1 MSKIIL
7 TKKIIVS
14 NIINIRNRPDKE
26 RIMTSTENIW
36 ETARKIGLC
45 KQQVMIFI
53 KMLER
58 IPLMFWGPE
67 EEQRK
72 HMETMKKIFET
83 VSDNKY
89 SITVLGGMIG
99 SNDTYFELKKI
110 EK

>member
-1 MSKIIL
+1 ME
-7 TKKIIVS
+7 V
-14 NIINIRNRPDKE
+14 
-26 RIMTSTENIW
+26 TESIW
-36 ETARKIGLC
+36 ETAHKIGLC

>member
-1 MSKIIL
+1 
-7 TKKIIVS
+7 
-14 NIINIRNRPDKE
+14 
-26 RIMTSTENIW
+26 MTSTENIW